1 MSKSKPLKLPKRIGG
16 IKVPKFLREPGT
28 IKGVL
33 DSPVGRAVLAEALI
47 AAAAALKNYKPV
59 TDMID
64 GAGEAVANAGSDAA
78 TAAKDTVQSAA
89 SGLADV
95 AAGVIRQIVPTASGD
110 ESGADK
116 PAKRAKTKPDRRDEN
131 PSRH

>member
-1 MSKSKPLKLPKRIGG
+1 MGKSKPLKLPKQIGG

-28 IKGVL
+28 IEGIL

-47 AAAAALKNYKPV
+47 AAAAALKNYKP
-59 TDMID
+59 TADT
-64 GAGEAVANAGSDAA
+64 GEAVEAAANGGSN
-78 TAAKDTVQSAA
+78 AAKDPVQSAA

-95 AAGVIRQIVPTASGD
+95 TVGVIRQIVPAASGD

-116 PAKRAKTKPDRRDEN
+116 PAKRAKPKQDRPDEA
-131 PSRH
+131 PSQH